1 MIDTLAYEEYLDD
14 SSFVKY
20 GIVISHLVWGK
31 SYSQIAEAF
40 SISKPYVSKIMTRW
54 RTDGSFEDRRQGNGG
69 SNKKNFAGFEEEVIR
84 KVQQTSTTSLRSI
97 ANELNQEM
105 EIEVSHKKVG
115 RFLKELDYVKTK
127 PISIPVL
134 TNSALDKRFEYA
146 KSHINDR
153 FWNVCFTDE
162 SVFQLNDNRQM
173 VWWSRSDEM
182 RPVVEMKS
190 DRRKVMV
197 WGGISRKGQT
207 PLFF

>member
-1 MIDTLAYEEYLDD
+1 
-14 SSFVKY
+14 
-20 GIVISHLVWGK
+20 
-31 SYSQIAEAF
+31 
-40 SISKPYVSKIMTRW
+40 
-54 RTDGSFEDRRQGNGG
+54 
-69 SNKKNFAGFEEEVIR
+69 
-84 KVQQTSTTSLRSI
+84 
-97 ANELNQEM
+97 M

-207 PLFF
+207 PLFFWKLGGDFSVDAYEYTECLEQCLFEEMDDIIEKVTEEWENITLETINNLIDGHCDHVKKVYEAKGEFVTD